1 MSPKSFSSKT
11 VFLAW
16 AAQVSLVQLGARLV
30 AYTDTKA
37 TITAFRIAV
46 RHAASKPLG
55 TLPEEVLDLIVEELR
70 EMVFE
75 PELEESLLRILV
87 SVLTSGWI
95 KSWYTG
101 LEGCCD
107 FKLTAEAY
115 LMLPVIRAPIA
126 TTPGPDVASLSIKHA
141 IDLSLLVDLSD
152 HQRQKFLKAA
162 AILKLH
168 RYNKY
173 DDKSEYVENEK

>member
-1 MSPKSFSSKT
+1 MSPKPFSSKN

-16 AAQVSLVQLGARLV
+16 AAQVSFVQLGAR
-30 AYTDTKA
+30 
-37 TITAFRIAV
+37 
-46 RHAASKPLG
+46 
-55 TLPEEVLDLIVEELR
+55 
-70 EMVFE
+70 MVFAE
-75 PELEESLLRILV
+75 ALGIRPYF
-87 SVLTSGWI
+87 GMD

-107 FKLTAEAY
+107 FNLTAEAY

-126 TTPGPDVASLSIKHA
+126 NTSGPDVASFSIKHA
-141 IDLSLLVDLSD
+141 VDLSLLVNLSE

-162 AILKLH
+162 AVLELH

-173 DDKSEYVENEK
+173 DVESKSTGSRDEDQEGRD